1 MTAYCTYTDVQLEA
15 GTANGTLTTSN
26 ITSLITRSDYE
37 ITGIL
42 LRMGI
47 TAPTTGDENLKTASI
62 QLTIAKI
69 LRRQS
74 SELSRPNSL
83 NLGDVSFSTNPLA
96 EAKACEE
103 KAQQAI
109 LAYAATVNGAGIRV
123 SRVRTGCY

>member
-1 MTAYCTYTDVQLEA
+1 MTAYCTYPDVQLEA
-15 GTANGTLTTSN
+15 GTANGTLTTAN

-37 ITGIL
+37 IVASL
-42 LRMGI
+42 LLMGI
-47 TAPTTGDENLKTASI
+47 TAPATGTEDLKTASI

-96 EAKACEE
+96 EAAACEA
-103 KAQQAI
+103 KAQAAI
-109 LAYAATVNGAGIRV
+109 KAYAASVNGAGIRV
-123 SRVRTGCY
+123 SRVRTGCS